1 MPLFLVVLGLDL
13 NEAAGTSLMVAAA
26 LTVPTI
32 VTHLAIGD
40 IDLGIAIVFAIG
52 LVPGAIGGSRLAQ
65 HMPLARLRVV
75 FGAFLVVFATW
86 FLLRQIEG

>member
-13 NEAAGTSLMVAAA
+13 DEAAGTSLIVAAA

-40 IDLGIAIVFAIG
+40 VDLGIATVFGLG
-52 LVPGAIGGSRLAQ
+52 LVPGAIAGSRAAQ
-65 HMPLARLRVV
+65 RMPVARLRVV
-75 FGAFLVVFATW
+75 FGAFLVAFATW
-86 FLLRQIEG
+86 FLLRQLSR